1 MPWESSSGTSTGRP
15 TFPPL
20 VEADE
25 LCRDPDIAARCI
37 ATARSRFDLESIGG
51 ERYCRLYHRLLGSP
65 EHALAGAV
73 DR

>member
-1 MPWESSSGTSTGRP
+1 MPSGLSCGISTGRP
-15 TFPPL
+15 ISPPSL
-20 VEADE
+20 KWMNCAVI
-25 LCRDPDIAARCI
+25 LSIATRCI